1 MTPCMGGMCGQRA
14 GCPNYEVTGRDRLQ
28 EPSERLCV
36 KGADGVRIA
45 DVHAQQAQDRSEQAR
60 RIADEETAMWA
71 RDFVR
76 MGEKA

>member
-1 MTPCMGGMCGQRA
+1 MGGMCAIRV
-14 GCPNYEVTGRDRLQ
+14 GCPNYEATGRSRA

-45 DVHAQQAQDRSEQAR
+45 DVHAQQARDRSEQAR
-60 RIADEETAMWA
+60 RLADEEAAMWA

-76 MGEKA
+76 ATGQKA